1 MNGQNLILFL
11 TDMVSAFVNQKIE
24 MTNKKV
30 LKRALIIEDE
40 PGFLRLLHAV
50 LERMGIESDG
60 TNNGPA
66 AFQMLQKRDYDIIIS
81 DIDMPDVNGME
92 VNKYIDKYFPHL
104 INRIIFATGNSFN
117 GNYRNFFQS
126 IQCPVLF
133 KPFELDELRSAVQ
146 LIVE

>member
-1 MNGQNLILFL
+1 ML
-11 TDMVSAFVNQKIE
+11 SAFVNQKIE

-60 TNNGPA
+60 AINGPS

-81 DIDMPDVNGME
+81 DVDMPDVNGIA
-92 VNKYIDKYFPHL
+92 VYKYIDKYFPHL
-104 INRIIFATGNSFN
+104 INRIVFATGNTFN
-117 GNYRNFFQS
+117 ENYRNFFQS
-126 IQCPVLF
+126 VQCPVLF
-133 KPFELDELRSAVQ
+133 KPFELDELRSAVRS
-146 LIVE
+146 IVE